1 MQDLSMRT
9 KFASWVSAIE
19 WVFAIDL
26 AKSDAIRVNAVIQ
39 TT

>member
-1 MQDLSMRT
+1 MQDLTIRA
-9 KFASWVSAIE
+9 KFAPWVSAIE

-26 AKSDAIRVNAVIQ
+26 AKSDAIRVDAVIQ